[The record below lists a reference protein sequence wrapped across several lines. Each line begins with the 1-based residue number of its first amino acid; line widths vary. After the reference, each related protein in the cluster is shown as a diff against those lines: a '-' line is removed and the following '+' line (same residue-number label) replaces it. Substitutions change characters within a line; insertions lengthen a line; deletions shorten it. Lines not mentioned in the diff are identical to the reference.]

1 VENLD
6 EKLKYEIITELGL
19 LKRSAKMDGRALL
32 QKRRTYW
39 RSYYQKEKNDAN
51 AKSQQA

>member
-19 LKRSAKMDGRALL
+19 FEKVSKMDGRALL
-32 QKRRTYW
+32 QKRRDVLEVLLP
-39 RSYYQKEKNDAN
+39 KGK
-51 AKSQQA
+51 K

>member
-1 VENLD
+1 MKIKVWNNNGAGTFWKGQQKWME
-6 EKLKYEIITELGL
+6 EPYC
-19 LKRSAKMDGRALL
+19 KRDG
-32 QKRRTYW
+32 TYW